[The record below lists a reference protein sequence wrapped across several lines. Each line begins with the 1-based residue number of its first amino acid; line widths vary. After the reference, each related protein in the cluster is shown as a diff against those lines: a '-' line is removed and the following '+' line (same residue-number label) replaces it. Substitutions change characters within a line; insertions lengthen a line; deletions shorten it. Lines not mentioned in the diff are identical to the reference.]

1 MNYKSTIKMRRS
13 LYEQVNRLLEI
24 DSLSDMTEEGSS
36 LSMSIPAMSVILISL
51 SAESAPA
58 MNDAAVSAFIL

>member
-24 DSLSDMTEEGSS
+24 DSLSDMTEE
-36 LSMSIPAMSVILISL
+36 
-51 SAESAPA
+51 ES
-58 MNDAAVSAFIL
+58 